1 MKLKSFILLAAITLF
16 SGTAVVAQEKEF
28 VGYQHRGVV
37 YGARLPNGAKDL
49 GGGLLSDEN
58 YGVSRFSKNGRMML
72 WLEKIIS
79 IEKDGVPRWE
89 VKDVIA
95 LGKPKKSR
103 EILFSYTSPCTENGA
118 ENLDLIVLAKS
129 DRKKKT
135 YKVLE
140 AWRANLDNE
149 VFEKIS
155 TENIV
160 CEIAE
165 S

>member
-1 MKLKSFILLAAITLF
+1 MRFKSFILLAVITFF
-16 SGTAVVAQEKEF
+16 SAAAVAQEKEF

-37 YGARLPNGAKDL
+37 YGAKLPNGARDL

-58 YGVSRFSKNGRMML
+58 YGVSRFLKNGKMML
-72 WLEKIIS
+72 WLEKIIA
-79 IEKDGVPRWE
+79 IESDGVPRWE
-89 VKDVIA
+89 VKDVISI
-95 LGKPKKSR
+95 GKLKKNR

-129 DRKKKT
+129 DRKRKT

-140 AWRANLDNE
+140 AWRANLDDE

-160 CEIAE
+160 CEIVE